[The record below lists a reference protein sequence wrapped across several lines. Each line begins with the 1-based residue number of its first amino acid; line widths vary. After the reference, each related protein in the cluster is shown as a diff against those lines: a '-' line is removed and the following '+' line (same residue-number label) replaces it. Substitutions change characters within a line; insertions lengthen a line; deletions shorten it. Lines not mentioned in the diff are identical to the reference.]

1 MYVTKEMTKEELF
14 YWKLKNDRVWYIEN
28 FLKIR
33 DKKSR
38 LVPFKLNKAQS
49 IVEEK
54 IKWCEENNKLKRFIV
69 LKARQM
75 GLSTLFEGLIFQD
88 TSTNSFKNSM
98 IIAHE
103 DKATSNLFAMSKL
116 FLDELPDVLR
126 PMIKYSNEKALV
138 FENPSNDIDEKKK
151 NPGLRS
157 KITISTAG
165 TTEAGRSATIHNLH
179 ACLHKDSLIVLAN
192 GTTKSIKDICIG
204 DTVVTSSGCFANISN
219 KWNVGEKDTFA
230 INTWLSNENL
240 YVTKEHKILTQ
251 DGYKVCSDLKQS
263 DFIKIP
269 TIEFKNT
276 DKTYKYHIE
285 QNSIGKKYNTDISFE
300 YNYDFGYLVGYY
312 LAEGYIIKQSSTQK
326 ESYSG
331 ITFTCEKNETFI
343 ENALKCLSDITYTR
357 KDVVFEGTN
366 KKQITLYSKTLA
378 HAINNLC
385 GRTTEK
391 HIPHNVFDTNCEF
404 AKGIIRGLY
413 DGDGSKTKLDRV
425 SLTTVHE
432 NLARQLKRMII
443 AVGYGVPSVSYRT
456 NKFRYGVKN
465 KDIYLI
471 DMNGDTFKRYNG
483 IVVDTPHKA
492 TKYKY
497 IDGDVF
503 VKVRRIEPYESS
515 TVYDVEVN
523 HSDHNFET
531 PIGIVSNSEV
541 AFFPDAKTTM
551 LGLLQSIPDE
561 MNTLVVL
568 ESTANGV
575 GDWFHDMWQKAV
587 KGENEFIPI
596 FLPWFID
603 PAYTRPF
610 SSKAEKQ
617 QFIDEINIVTRN
629 TKGDPIRTYEYELM
643 EKHNLTYEQLNWRKY
658 TIKNKCHGDEIL
670 FMQEYPSTADEA
682 FISSGRPKFSIKA
695 LKKYETITAEP
706 TRGYL
711 KADEVGE
718 VTFFEDPQGYISIW
732 KQPEPD
738 KFYCIGADVAEG
750 LAQGDYSCAVV
761 GDADTFDIIA
771 MWHGHID
778 PDLFGIELIKLG
790 KFYNEAYLGVE
801 NNNHGLTT
809 LTTIKREEY
818 WNIFFSKSYDRISD
832 TITQKIGWSTTS
844 RTKPLMIDKLAEF
857 VREMYIGIYSSL
869 IISEMFTYV
878 IDDKGHTNAQIG
890 CFDDTVMATGI
901 LLQLL
906 LEGKSETFIPE
917 VPIDQ
922 RKKIRREIIDPLFEE
937 NGDLE
942 YSE

>member
-1 MYVTKEMTKEELF
+1 MDNKLSKEDLF
-14 YWKLKNDRVWYIEN
+14 FWKIKNDREFYFNN

-33 DKKSR
+33 DKKSQ
-38 LVPFKLNKAQS
+38 LVPFNINHAQKIVLNK
-49 IVEEK
+49 VEE
-54 IKWCEENNKLKRFIV
+54 CEKTDKLKRFIV

-75 GLSTLFEGLIFQD
+75 GLSTLFEALIFHN
-88 TSTNSFKNSM
+88 TSTNSFKNSL

-103 DKATSNLFAMSKL
+103 DKATSNLFQISKL
-116 FLDELPDVLR
+116 YNEELPDILR

-138 FENPSNDIDEKKK
+138 FENPSNDLEEKKR

-157 KITISTAG
+157 KITVATAG
-165 TTEAGRSATIHNLH
+165 TAEAGRSATIHNLH
-179 ACLHKDSLIVLAN
+179 ACLHKDSLIILAN

-219 KWNVGEKDTFA
+219 KWTVGEKDTFA

-312 LAEGYIIKQSSTQK
+312 LAEGCIIKQSSTQK

-456 NKFRYGVKN
+456 NRFRYGVKN

-551 LGLLQSIPDE
+551 LGLLQSVPDE

-575 GDWFHDMWQKAV
+575 GDWFHDMWQKAT

-603 PAYTRPF
+603 PGYTRPF
-610 SSKAEKQ
+610 KSEEEKEQFMSEVNTPTINSSGEK
-617 QFIDEINIVTRN
+617 FN
-629 TKGDPIRTYEYELM
+629 TYEYDLM
-643 EKHNLTYEQLNWRKY
+643 QKFNLTWEQMNWRKY
-658 TIKNKCHGDEIL
+658 TMANKCQGDEML
-670 FMQEYPSTADEA
+670 FMQEYPATPEEA

-695 LKKYETITAEP
+695 LKKYQTLTKTP

-711 KADEVGE
+711 QVNSEGR
-718 VTFFEDPQGYISIW
+718 VTFLPEESGYISIW
-732 KQPEPD
+732 KEPEPER
-738 KFYCIGADVAEG
+738 FYCIGADVAEG
-750 LAQGDYSCAVV
+750 LIQGDYSCGVV
-761 GDADTFDIIA
+761 GDSESFDIVA

-778 PDLFGIELIKLG
+778 PDLFVLELNKLARY
-790 KFYNEAYLGVE
+790 YNDAYLGIE

-818 WNIFFSKSYDRISD
+818 WNLFFTKTYDRISD
-832 TITQKIGWSTTS
+832 TITQKLGWTTS
-844 RTKPLMIDKLAEF
+844 LRTKPLMIDKLVEF
-857 VREMYIGIYSSL
+857 VREFYIGIYSDV
-869 IISEMFTYV
+869 IIGEMFTYI
-878 IDDKGHTNAQIG
+878 IDDKGHTNAQSG
-890 CFDDTVMATGI
+890 CFDDTVMATAI
-901 LLQLL
+901 MLQLL
-906 LEGKSETFIPE
+906 LEGKGENFIPE
-917 VPIDQ
+917 IPIDQ
-922 RKKIRREIIDPLFEE
+922 RGKVRREIVDPLFEKNEDSE
-937 NGDLE
+937 N
-942 YSE
+942 SI